1 MSSMLEAAP
10 DGRASVARLQE
21 AMRQLVQQLR
31 HLVTSHPLTARAGEA
46 LERAVARA
54 YARLL
59 PVLAE
64 LSRNSLL
71 AGGLGLAVGLAIGRM
86 LGRGGAAS
94 VLKPLQ
100 MRGILI
106 ERLESLL

>member
-71 AGGLGLAVGLAIGRM
+71 AGGLGLAVGLAIVISMFRN
-86 LGRGGAAS
+86 RDS
-94 VLKPLQ
+94 VD
-100 MRGILI
+100 I
-106 ERLESLL
+106 EDVSLLRW